1 MDDLSSRVEMAE
13 SNTAVGKMANG
24 EASDDNGRAIEVVGG
39 EDTLPV
45 VLHNFVDGVWPP
57 PGNGGDPLLQRL
69 RVASCEAA
77 PRLGDASRNSAC
89 DLLPWTK
96 QGSGLRSI
104 LVISFSVMYV
114 VKWDGWTETVHFNKI
129 TARLKKLSY
138 GLSQE
143 HCDPVLVAQKVCA
156 GVYMGVTTSQLD
168 ELAAET
174 AATLR
179 ASQPDYASIHS
190 LFRFVSPLP
199 LAARIDVSNLLPS
212 GNSVCGAR
220 K

>member
-13 SNTAVGKMANG
+13 SNTAAGKMANG

-77 PRLGDASRNSAC
+77 PRLWDASRNSAC
-89 DLLPWTK
+89 DLFPWTK

-104 LVISFSVMYV
+104 LVISGMLVCVTLTGLSKVIIFFVLKMLSLTNIDFVVV
-114 VKWDGWTETVHFNKI
+114 VKEKSMFCPSI
-129 TARLKKLSY
+129 SLSKPSAPVA
-138 GLSQE
+138 LSS
-143 HCDPVLVAQKVCA
+143 LVSFSLA
-156 GVYMGVTTSQLD
+156 G
-168 ELAAET
+168 
-174 AATLR
+174 
-179 ASQPDYASIHS
+179 
-190 LFRFVSPLP
+190 
-199 LAARIDVSNLLPS
+199 
-212 GNSVCGAR
+212 GAR
-220 K
+220 P